1 MSGGQAEGREEAQ
14 TSLCCGRTALAED
27 CMEKNPEVWED
38 LVYTRLSPDNSLHC
52 TNFEGEA
59 VLKPAISSP
68 SLAAEFALK
77 QNQSKTKALA
87 LVLLNQ
93 QCQKPL
99 SSNAGP
105 SNSRAQLPPHRLSL
119 CGACPVWSRACLTA
133 STSLSPA
140 GSSGGRPQ
148 NQQLQAKLCRQ
159 EGKPGLWSSLVWH
172 WHPPKG
178 PSCLQ
183 KCWEILTQFA
193 DDLCSAVYFKHKQ
206 LPLINKQDLNT
217 LET

>member
-140 GSSGGRPQ
+140 GSSTWREATEPAAPSQAVQTRREAWAVVFLGLTLAPSQRPQ
-148 NQQLQAKLCRQ
+148 LSPEMLGNIDPVCWWLMLCC
-159 EGKPGLWSSLVWH
+159 V
-172 WHPPKG
+172 
-178 PSCLQ
+178 
-183 KCWEILTQFA
+183 F
-193 DDLCSAVYFKHKQ
+193 
-206 LPLINKQDLNT
+206 
-217 LET
+217 